1 MATIGISGPLRPTTT
16 NTPCDERTR
25 VATEGDILNIEMP
38 FVGMIV
44 YCIANGKYYKI
55 TSLKSKTIGG
65 IEIPDR
71 LVDDY
76 EEFGASVSIDG
87 YTIIDKG
94 GSIGVNFGDGLDAD
108 DNAGLNV
115 VPGDGITV
123 DENGVSVKVDND
135 TLTVG
140 LTGLLQLNPE
150 IKSTIEDLASFVD
163 DAYDFLDS
171 AISGTSPNT

>member
-76 EEFGASVSIDG
+76 EEFGASVPIDES
-87 YTIIDKG
+87 TLIIDEHTGKMQ
-94 GSIGVNFGDGLDAD
+94 VALDGETLDVD
-108 DNAGLNV
+108 E
-115 VPGDGITV
+115 DGIKVLFDSNTLEIGPSGLQLESTLKSTV
-123 DENGVSVKVDND
+123 D
-135 TLTVG
+135 
-140 LTGLLQLNPE
+140 
-150 IKSTIEDLASFVD
+150 DLAAFLN
-163 DAYDFLDS
+163 DAYDELYD
-171 AISGTSPNT
+171 ALHGQNDNA